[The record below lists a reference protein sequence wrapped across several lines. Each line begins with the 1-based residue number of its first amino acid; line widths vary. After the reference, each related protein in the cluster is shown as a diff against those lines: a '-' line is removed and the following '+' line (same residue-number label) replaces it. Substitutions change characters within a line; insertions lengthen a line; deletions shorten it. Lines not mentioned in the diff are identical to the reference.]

1 MLKNVRM
8 LKKGSIICNLLNHL
22 AAIFPQEFLEGI
34 PFFKE
39 FRNKLT

>member
-1 MLKNVRM
+1 MY
-8 LKKGSIICNLLNHL
+8 NLLNHS

-39 FRNKLT
+39 LRNKFSSVQSLSRV